1 MYKTSYN
8 LRKYVLII
16 ISFARCHNIIL
27 NKHNKFEDSEVCEE
41 ENIFDLY

>member
-1 MYKTSYN
+1 MCKTLKRLIGN

-41 ENIFDLY
+41 